1 MNANG
6 SRDFA
11 HNAASRITDSLNRAG
26 LAETLREASATAAG
40 AITGLADAADDN
52 GVCVDSGVNAL
63 LLMLRD
69 VAAEVAEKIQA
80 GDVFVSCREAEQRL
94 RDRLARDEGYAADP
108 QLTLRASDL
117 DEYVAAAYVAGT
129 RREAVSA

>member
-1 MNANG
+1 MNATE

-11 HNAASRITDSLNRAG
+11 HNAASRITDSLNRAD
-26 LAETLREASATAAG
+26 LAEKFREASATAAG

-63 LLMLRD
+63 LLLIRD
-69 VAAEVAEKIQA
+69 VAAETADKIAA

-94 RDRLARDEGYAADP
+94 RDRLARDEEYAADP
-108 QLTLRASDL
+108 HLTLRASDL

-129 RREAVSA
+129 RRESVPA